1 MVYLSSSPA
10 ARTILKLISAQ
21 DQTILATVTPTISD
35 HFHALRDVGWWSA
48 SYLFTLSVFQLFYG
62 KLYAI
67 YSIKL
72 VYLAA
77 IGIFELG
84 SLICAVSPNSSAL
97 ISGRAVA
104 GLGAAG
110 IFSGSIMVTTKVIP
124 LERRATYLGVM
135 SAVFGV
141 AAIVG
146 PFIGGAIAEQSTW
159 RWCFWLNLPLGLVT
173 VVLCA
178 FLVRTPP
185 DRNTQPLSST
195 EKLRQFDLVG
205 TVTLIGSLVC
215 LLLALEW
222 GGSTYPWKSARVIAL
237 FVAAAVLAAVF
248 VLAQTL
254 PKSRFTAR
262 TIPSSITASRSVW
275 MAGSYAMCIT
285 GGVYVA
291 ILYIPL
297 WFQVIQHR
305 SALGSSVMLTPL
317 IVGYVVCS
325 VIAGILTSAIGY
337 YNPSMIVG
345 TILAA
350 CGSGLLT
357 TITPHTNTG
366 TWIGYQA
373 LYGLG
378 VGLGFGQ
385 PSYVVQ
391 TVLPEKDVSMGVTLI
406 TLVQNLSATVFVA
419 AAQTIFQ
426 NSLADRLRSLVPGV
440 SASSIA
446 QTGATQLLE
455 QFPASDRPAV
465 LDTYSS
471 ALVQTFYLSLG
482 LSCASV
488 VGAALSE
495 WRSMK
500 APKSETGQ
508 ARPGGEGS
516 H

>member
-1 MVYLSSSPA
+1 
-10 ARTILKLISAQ
+10 
-21 DQTILATVTPTISD
+21 VTPTISN
-35 HFHALRDVGWWSA
+35 HFHVLSDVGWWSA

-62 KLYAI
+62 KLYAL

-77 IGIFELG
+77 ISIFELG
-84 SLICAVSPNSSAL
+84 SLICAVSSNSAAL

-110 IFSGSIMVTTKVIP
+110 IFSGSIMVTTMVIP

-146 PFIGGAIAEQSTW
+146 PFIGGAIAERTTW
-159 RWCFWLNLPLGLVT
+159 RWCFWLNLPLGFMT
-173 VVLCA
+173 AILCA

-185 DRNTQPLSST
+185 NHHAQPLSST
-195 EKLRQFDLVG
+195 EKLRQFDFVG
-205 TVTLIGSLVC
+205 TITLIGSLVC

-222 GGSTYPWKSARVIAL
+222 GGSTYPWKNPRIIAL
-237 FVAAAVLAAVF
+237 FVVAAVLAAAFVF
-248 VLAQTL
+248 VQAL
-254 PKSRFTAR
+254 PISRVSAR

-275 MAGSYAMCIT
+275 AAASYAMCIT

-297 WFQVIQHR
+297 WFQVIQRR
-305 SALGSSVMLTPL
+305 SVLGSSVMITPL

-325 VIAGILTSAIGY
+325 VVAGILTSTIGY
-337 YNPSMIVG
+337 YNPCMIVG
-345 TILAA
+345 TTLTA

-357 TITPHTNTG
+357 TITPNTSTG
-366 TWIGYQA
+366 TWIGYLA

-391 TVLPEKDVSMGVTLI
+391 TVLPKEDVSIGVTLI

-426 NSLADRLRSLVPGV
+426 NSLASQLRSLAPGV
-440 SASSIA
+440 STSVIA
-446 QTGATQLLE
+446 HTGATQFLE
-455 QFPASDRPAV
+455 QFPESNRPAV
-465 LDTYSS
+465 LDAYSS
-471 ALVQTFYLSLG
+471 ALARTFYLSLG
-482 LSCASV
+482 LSCASI

-500 APKSETGQ
+500 TPKPGTERTP
-508 ARPGGEGS
+508 AGGERS